1 MYLIQNFQILNVL
14 NLNKFNNLLSI
25 ALLEPTEELV
35 DSAVARRRAAHVELQ
50 EAGLVRRLRLVAP

>member
-1 MYLIQNFQILNVL
+1 MYLIQDFQILNVL

-35 DSAVARRRAAHVELQ
+35 DSAVARWRAAHVEL
-50 EAGLVRRLRLVAP
+50 